1 MALPTV
7 EETQSAILKALDASP
22 SGAVEDSQKLSV
34 GSTSLSSQE
43 GQGVVK
49 SALFSLQSKEVGGD
63 YAELGLAFRARS
75 RAAACWRSVTET
87 GQPT

>member
-7 EETQSAILKALDASP
+7 EEVQSTILKTLDASP
-22 SGAVEDSQKLSV
+22 SGTVEDSQKLSV

-43 GQGVVK
+43 AQGVVK

-63 YAELGLAFRARS
+63 CMDFERS
-75 RAAACWRSVTET
+75 SKPCMRLT
-87 GQPT
+87 